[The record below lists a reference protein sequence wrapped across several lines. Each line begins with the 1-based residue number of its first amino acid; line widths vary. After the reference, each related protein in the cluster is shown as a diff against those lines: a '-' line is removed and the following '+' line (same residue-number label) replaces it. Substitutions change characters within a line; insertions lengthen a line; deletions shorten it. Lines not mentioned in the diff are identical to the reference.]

1 MFRNKILKV
10 VFTPVLCMSVLSA
23 CELAESYTKV
33 DRSGDM
39 VRGDYRKALDGKPAE
54 ADIFADEFDRSK
66 AMPDMLPLDA
76 ADERTANITGNI
88 PVVSVSVNQAVP
100 VREIL
105 FDLATRADFN
115 LILDPAISGSIIY
128 SAKSKPFDQVITEI
142 SDLAGL
148 KHMFN
153 GRNLR
158 IELDRPF
165 MKRYNVSYLN
175 LNRGFQ
181 SSVNASVSVGG
192 GEAGS
197 GNGSSY
203 ALNSSSE
210 SDFWASLG
218 ADIAQIM
225 DLSEEF
231 NAVLRTLDDPQL
243 EIIQVAQASSN
254 SEDENSDDENNNDEN
269 SSESGDADNS
279 QEEDNSASAESSG
292 DGAGASDEASGGS
305 AAFIVNR
312 LAGMVTVF
320 GTTKQQK
327 LVEEYLNDLQR
338 SVGTQILIEA
348 KILEVE
354 LNDEFAAGI
363 NWEIIF
369 KESLGLDNF
378 VGSFPAP
385 LLTPNQAGS
394 FTFTLNRE
402 DINSTV
408 SALNRFGT
416 VRALAS
422 PRLSVMN
429 NQSAALNVARNE
441 VFFELE
447 IDQEVDDAGNVITT
461 VESEI
466 NTVPEG
472 VIINVMPIANPDTNE
487 VMMSVRPSVTRV
499 AGTVNDP
506 AVAFAN
512 VPGLESQVPIVDIR
526 EIDTM
531 VKMLSG
537 EVVVIGGLMQ
547 DRAASEQ
554 EGVPVAS
561 DVPLLGSL
569 FRNQGDNIQKYELV
583 VLIRAIIL
591 DGRSNVHPTDH
602 YLYKNFSQDR
612 RPFKM

>member
-1 MFRNKILKV
+1 MLRNKVLKL
-10 VFTPVLCMSVLSA
+10 VFAPLLCLSVLSA
-23 CELAESYTKV
+23 CDMAESFTKI

-39 VRGDYRKALDGKPAE
+39 VRGDYRKGMDGKPAE
-54 ADIFADEFDRSK
+54 ADPFGMEYDRVTN
-66 AMPDMLPLDA
+66 MPDMLPLST

-88 PVVSVSVNQAVP
+88 PIVSVSVNQAVP

-105 FDLATRADFN
+105 FDLANRADFN
-115 LILDPAISGSIIY
+115 LILDPAIMGSIIY
-128 SAKSKPFDQVITEI
+128 SAKSKPFDQVIAEI

-148 KHMFN
+148 KYMFK

-158 IELDRPF
+158 VELDRPF
-165 MKRYNVSYLN
+165 MKRYRMPYLN
-175 LNRGFQ
+175 LTRGFT

-192 GEAGS
+192 SGDGGG

-203 ALNSSSE
+203 ALNSEST
-210 SDFWASLG
+210 SDFWESIG

-225 DLSEEF
+225 DLSEEY
-231 NAVLRTLDDPQL
+231 NAVLRTTSDPVL
-243 EIIQVAQASSN
+243 EVIQVAQATPAAAPEESSD
-254 SEDENSDDENNNDEN
+254 SAEGEDGGETADAGAESAEPADSGSDV
-269 SSESGDADNS
+269 SSESA
-279 QEEDNSASAESSG
+279 SG
-292 DGAGASDEASGGS
+292 DSEGAVAS
-305 AAFIVNR
+305 FIVNR
-312 LAGMVTVF
+312 IAGIITVF
-320 GTTKQQK
+320 GTSKQHE
-327 LVEEYLNDLQR
+327 LIEEYLSDIKR

-354 LNDEFAAGI
+354 LRDEFAAGI
-363 NWEIIF
+363 NWSIVF
-369 KESLGLDNF
+369 KESLGITNF
-378 VGSFPAP
+378 AGNFAAP
-385 LLTPNQAGS
+385 LLTPNAAGT
-394 FTFTLNRE
+394 FTFTLDRE
-402 DINSTV
+402 DIDSTV

-429 NQSAALNVARNE
+429 NQSAALNVARNR

-447 IDQEVDDAGNVITT
+447 IDQEIDDAGNVITT

-472 VIINVMPIANPDTNE
+472 VIINVMPIADPDSNE
-487 VMMSVRPSVTRV
+487 IMMSVRPSITRIDT
-499 AGTVNDP
+499 TVNDP
-506 AVAFAN
+506 AVAF
-512 VPGLESQVPIVDIR
+512 VGIPGLQSQIPVVDIR

-547 DRAASEQ
+547 DRSVSEQ

-561 DVPLLGSL
+561 DVPILGSL
-569 FRNQGDNIQKYELV
+569 FRNHGDDVQKYELV
-583 VLIRAIIL
+583 VLLRAVIL

-602 YLYKNFSQDR
+602 YMYKNFGQDR